1 MFKKLNIKVL
11 LIILVVLVGVVAL
24 INLIGNKERTFKSQ
38 VMEFDPEQV
47 TGMLVHNPKNAGLID
62 IERQDDGSWTVS
74 SEGKTYMADQMT
86 IENMLRMMTE
96 MRTERIAATSMDKW
110 EDFHVS
116 EESGIRVELL
126 SDDDVLAD
134 VVIGKFS
141 YKMLDQ
147 QDPRQQQFQQQQQA
161 KMTSYLRHFDEDEV
175 YAVEGILRMNFTSGI
190 EFFRSKNLVGKT
202 AEEIGKIIFEY
213 PDRSFFIERS
223 ADGWMLDGQPADS
236 LKTARFVHKI
246 ATMRSSEFI
255 DDIELSGRQAEMK
268 LRIEGTG
275 FKPIDIAFYPAAD
288 STIKYYVTSSFNPG
302 SVFNGEKGKLMEKA
316 VADRERFMPKP

>member
-11 LIILVVLVGVVAL
+11 LVILVVLAGVVVL

-38 VMEFDPEQV
+38 VMEFDPELI
-47 TGMLVHNPKNAGLID
+47 TGINVHNPKNADLID
-62 IERQDDGSWTVS
+62 IKRKDDGTWTVS
-74 SEGKTYMADQMT
+74 SEGRTFMADEMT
-86 IENMLRMMTE
+86 IENMLRMLTE
-96 MRTERIAATSMDKW
+96 MKTERIAATSMDKW
-110 EDFHVS
+110 EEFHVS
-116 EESGIRVELL
+116 DESGIRVELL
-126 SDDDVLAD
+126 SNDDVIAD

-175 YAVEGILRMNFTSGI
+175 YAVEGILRMNFTSGV
-190 EFFRSKNLVGKT
+190 EFFRSKNLVGK
-202 AEEIGKIIFEY
+202 ADEEIGKVIFEY

-223 ADGWMLDGQPADS
+223 ADGWTLDGQAADS

-255 DDIELSGRQAEMK
+255 DDVDLRGVQAEMK
-268 LRIEGTG
+268 VRIEGIG
-275 FKPIDIAFYPAAD
+275 FAPIDINFYPAAD
-288 STIKYYVTSSFNPG
+288 TNIRYYVTSTYNPG

-316 VADRERFMPKP
+316 IVDRERFMLK